1 MRPVENPPNP
11 WLLTHVEWIGEPPEA
26 RQEVFE
32 ETATRTII
40 NHNNSPDVGF
50 DYSVNVYRG
59 CTHACTYCFS
69 RPTHEY
75 LGFGAGTDF
84 ERKIVVK
91 VRAAELL
98 RKELMR
104 PAWGGDELV
113 FSFTSDPYLPLEAHY
128 ELTRRCLEVCLEF
141 RNPVGIVTKSA
152 LVRRDAD
159 LLAALAREAACAVF
173 FTIGF
178 ADNET
183 ARAVEPHAPSPDS
196 RFKAMAELSRAGVPV
211 GLAVAPVIPGLNDS
225 HIPELLKRAQD
236 AGARTAF
243 INLLRLPGSVA
254 PYFEQRLREQLP
266 TKADRVL
273 SRIREVRGGRL
284 NSSEFGKRMTGEGE
298 YWKMIE
304 QVFRLH
310 ARRLGFNQQP
320 HGREARPRPTTFR
333 RPTQQPSLFD

>member
-11 WLLTHVEWIGEPPEA
+11 WLTTQVEWIGEPPEA

-104 PAWGGDELV
+104 PSWKGD
-113 FSFTSDPYLPLEAHY
+113 
-128 ELTRRCLEVCLEF
+128 
-141 RNPVGIVTKSA
+141 
-152 LVRRDAD
+152 
-159 LLAALAREAACAVF
+159 
-173 FTIGF
+173 
-178 ADNET
+178 
-183 ARAVEPHAPSPDS
+183 
-196 RFKAMAELSRAGVPV
+196 
-211 GLAVAPVIPGLNDS
+211 
-225 HIPELLKRAQD
+225 
-236 AGARTAF
+236 
-243 INLLRLPGSVA
+243 
-254 PYFEQRLREQLP
+254 
-266 TKADRVL
+266 
-273 SRIREVRGGRL
+273 
-284 NSSEFGKRMTGEGE
+284 
-298 YWKMIE
+298 
-304 QVFRLH
+304 
-310 ARRLGFNQQP
+310 
-320 HGREARPRPTTFR
+320 
-333 RPTQQPSLFD
+333 